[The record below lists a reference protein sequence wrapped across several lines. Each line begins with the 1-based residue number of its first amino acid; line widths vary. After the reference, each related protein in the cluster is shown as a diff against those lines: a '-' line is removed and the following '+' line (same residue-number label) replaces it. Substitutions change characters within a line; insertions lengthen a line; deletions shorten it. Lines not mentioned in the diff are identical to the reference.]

1 MNRNPMSRDIP
12 RPWAAAAALACL
24 LFLLL
29 AGAERARAA
38 EPTPTL
44 AYYYIWFD
52 PSSWSRAK
60 TDYPL
65 LGHYSSDER
74 AVMRQHV
81 VWAKEAGLDGF
92 IVSWKSTPLL
102 NARLER
108 LVRIADEE
116 DFKLA
121 IIYQGLDF
129 ARQPLPVARIASDL
143 EYFAD
148 SYGGDPAFQIFDR
161 PLVVWSGTP
170 EFSAAQIASVTRRLR
185 SRLLILASEH
195 DPVDYR
201 RLADA
206 VDGEAYYW
214 SSVDPATFP
223 HYPERL
229 AGFGRAVHAHDGL
242 WIAPAAPGFD
252 ARLVGGT
259 SVVSRKDG
267 ATFRLELDAAQSSS
281 PDAIGVIS
289 WNEFSENSHIEPS
302 ERYGGRYLAVLA
314 DVLGARAPV
323 VEDFDSDAPAATGV
337 GYGIPLL
344 LGLGL
349 VVFGGMTLRRASRNR
364 AGARAKSRRSNAARE
379 GAEGR

>member
-1 MNRNPMSRDIP
+1 MILNPTSRQNR
-12 RPWAAAAALACL
+12 RPSTAAAAVACL
-24 LFLLL
+24 LALLL
-29 AGAERARAA
+29 AGAGRATAA
-38 EPTPTL
+38 EPTPAL

-81 VWAKEAGLDGF
+81 EWAKEAGLDGF

-108 LVRIADEE
+108 LARIANEK
-116 DFKLA
+116 DFKLG

-129 ARQPLPVARIASDL
+129 ARQPLPAARIASDL
-143 EYFAD
+143 DYFAR
-148 SYGGDPAFQIFDR
+148 SYGDDPAFRIFDR

-170 EFSAAQIASVTRRLR
+170 EFSPAQIANVTRRLR
-185 SRLLILASEH
+185 ERLLILASEH
-195 DPVDYR
+195 DPADYS
-201 RLADA
+201 RLVDA

-223 HYPERL
+223 DYPERL
-229 AGFGRAVHAHDGL
+229 AAFGRAVHAHQGL

-259 SVVSRKDG
+259 SVVSRNDG

-302 ERYGGRYLAVLA
+302 ERYGARYLAVLA
-314 DVLGARAPV
+314 DVLGAQAPV
-323 VEDFDSDAPAATGV
+323 VEGFDSDAPAATGI

-344 LGLGL
+344 IGLGL
-349 VVFGGMTLRRASRNR
+349 FVFAGLTLRRASRNR
-364 AGARAKSRRSNAARE
+364 ASGNARGGRTNATRE